1 MYFTYL
7 DIGIRPNNSEMIIL
21 YGNPDPMAAFRTA
34 LIMKWM
40 GVKDIRI
47 LNGGYHAWISK
58 KLTQETTT
66 NQRLSIKNDQES
78 LIKLYDE
85 QVLNTQLVI
94 NYIVDQ
100 DYVLDLVKNQELF
113 ADQYQLVDVRS
124 HDEYVG
130 ENRGFSDSEK
140 EEEVI
145 KKGRIPYAKWGGSGN
160 ESNRLQD
167 YRNPDLTMRSGYE
180 ILRMWDDL
188 GIDYKNKHLI
198 FYCSNGWR
206 SSEIMFYAELMGL
219 YRISLYDGGWYDWSS
234 NKKNYFQIGDN
245 NDVLIAFDNSTSLE
259 TNSPFNLTTTTITTI
274 TTPYNTSTSIL
285 SGNSTDSFNTT
296 ISFNTTQQIQ
306 TTLKIE
312 NSTQT
317 SLATTTNSAVNITKT
332 TLGTTVT
339 SRNSTLNNSSKRI
352 FSISYFINLICLFSL
367 IFNLIF

>member
-1 MYFTYL
+1 LYFTYL

-21 YGNPDPMAAFRTA
+21 YGNRDPMAAFRAA

-78 LIKLYDE
+78 LIKLYDD

-274 TTPYNTSTSIL
+274 TTPPNTSTSIL
-285 SGNSTDSFNTT
+285 SENSTDSFNAT

-317 SLATTTNSAVNITKT
+317 TLATTTKSAVNITKT
-332 TLGTTVT
+332 TIGTTVT

-352 FSISYFINLICLFSL
+352 SSISYIINLICLFSL